1 MAADGQQPTD
11 ELMLR
16 DLPGKLAILVFA
28 LATLVL
34 GWEVW
39 GVLFQFG
46 SFPQPL
52 AALDLGEIAGI
63 TMFTIGWLGIL
74 VGLLVLRH
82 RRQDSTH

>member
-1 MAADGQQPTD
+1 MAVADQQPTA

-16 DLPGKLAILVFA
+16 DLPGKLAMLVFA
-28 LATLVL
+28 LATLAL

-52 AALDLGEIAGI
+52 AALDLGEITGI
-63 TMFTIGWLGIL
+63 AMFTTGWLGIL

-82 RRQDSTH
+82 RRDNSPN

>member
-1 MAADGQQPTD
+1 MALDDQQATD

-16 DLPGKLAILVFA
+16 DLPGKLALLVFA
-28 LATLVL
+28 LATLAL
-34 GWEVW
+34 GWEIW

-63 TMFTIGWLGIL
+63 AMFTIGWLGVL
-74 VGLLVLRH
+74 VGLLVLHRGRH
-82 RRQDSTH
+82 HSTN

>member
-1 MAADGQQPTD
+1 MAAADQQPTD

-28 LATLVL
+28 LATLAL

-63 TMFTIGWLGIL
+63 AMFTIGWLGML

-82 RRQDSTH
+82 RRHDSTN

>member
-1 MAADGQQPTD
+1 MAADDHQPTD

-16 DLPGKLAILVFA
+16 DLPGKLAVLVFA
-28 LATLVL
+28 LATLAL

-63 TMFTIGWLGIL
+63 AMFTLGWLGIL
-74 VGLLVLRH
+74 VGLQALRH
-82 RRQDSTH
+82 RRHDSTT

>member
-1 MAADGQQPTD
+1 MAADDQQPTD

-16 DLPGKLAILVFA
+16 DLPGKLAILVFV
-28 LATLVL
+28 LASLAL

-39 GVLFQFG
+39 GILFRFG

-63 TMFTIGWLGIL
+63 AMFTSGWLGIL

-82 RRQDSTH
+82 RRRASAH

>member
-1 MAADGQQPTD
+1 MAADDQQPTD
-11 ELMLR
+11 ELLLR

-28 LATLVL
+28 LATLAL

-63 TMFTIGWLGIL
+63 AMFTIGWLGIL
-74 VGLLVLRH
+74 GGLLGLRH
-82 RRQDSTH
+82 RRHASAN